1 MISLLP
7 LETCHIR
14 AGREGPGYRGG
25 VSVKARARRELARVP
40 GALAL
45 ARLTVETI
53 RVCLRYRVT
62 GLASEAGFFMLL
74 SLPPLLLG
82 LFGGVGYLG
91 QWLGQD
97 TVNQILGEVQGWAE
111 EFLTEDL
118 IADTLLPTVQ
128 DVLET
133 GRFDLISVGFL
144 LSIWSGSRAL
154 NVFVDTISIMYGQSG
169 VRGIVRTRAL
179 SLTLYFLSLL
189 VGVIVIPLVVI
200 GPTWLRNLLPQ
211 ELEFLAWLYW
221 PTVTTVAVA
230 SIATLFHISTPMRT
244 PWLRDV
250 PGAVL
255 TLSLWSLAS
264 FVLRGTIQAS
274 LDSTSIYGPLSA
286 PIVLLIWLYFL
297 AIAIL
302 IGAALNAAMRILW
315 PVEERPSAR
324 AKAVTWVKEMVEAKR
339 GELAAEGVG
348 TSDADAFPGAP
359 GRSRAQTWGTASSG
373 TEAPGAET
381 SGVASRG
388 PAPSGA
394 GSSDDGSRPRR
405 PSLPL
410 TPMPEKPSRARRKRR
425 LARGQA
431 TVQAGGQATVQ
442 GGERRVAGD
451 GRAEGR
457 RRASS
462 DGESADAEPAGEG
475 SASGPLAPTT
485 PDGGTAGRV
494 GRAPGDE
501 DVESA
506 GASSAARSSASGEG
520 RTVPEEAPPRGLR
533 RRRRA
538 QFVDGEENRLMSVR
552 THSAE

>member
-1 MISLLP
+1 
-7 LETCHIR
+7 
-14 AGREGPGYRGG
+14 
-25 VSVKARARRELARVP
+25 VKARVRRRLARVP
-40 GALAL
+40 GALAV

-97 TVNQILGEVQGWAE
+97 TVNRIIDGVQTWAE
-111 EFLTEDL
+111 EFLTADL

-189 VGVIVIPLVVI
+189 VAVVVIPLVVI
-200 GPTWLRNLLPQ
+200 GPTWLRGLLPE
-211 ELEFLAWLYW
+211 ELAFLAWLYW
-221 PTVTTVAVA
+221 PTVTLVTVA

-244 PWLRDV
+244 PWWRDV

-255 TLSLWSLAS
+255 TLALWSLAS

-302 IGAALNAAMRILW
+302 IGAALNAAVRRLW
-315 PVEERPSAR
+315 PVEEKPSVR
-324 AKAVTWVKEMVEAKR
+324 AKAVSWVKRRLEQRREGRAPAVGA
-339 GELAAEGVG
+339 GAGGSSAEGDGPASGGPVGAPASGAPAAGAPAAASG
-348 TSDADAFPGAP
+348 TSD
-359 GRSRAQTWGTASSG
+359 
-373 TEAPGAET
+373 
-381 SGVASRG
+381 SGVDWLDGGAG
-388 PAPSGA
+388 SGA
-394 GSSDDGSRPRR
+394 GAARPPGVPAGGHAGR
-405 PSLPL
+405 PL
-410 TPMPEKPSRARRKRR
+410 TPSPEYPAARVARRRR
-425 LARGQA
+425 LF
-431 TVQAGGQATVQ
+431 
-442 GGERRVAGD
+442 D
-451 GRAEGR
+451 GR
-457 RRASS
+457 RRRSRR
-462 DGESADAEPAGEG
+462 GGDAAYGTSEPAGE
-475 SASGPLAPTT
+475 T
-485 PDGGTAGRV
+485 PPETARQ
-494 GRAPGDE
+494 
-501 DVESA
+501 
-506 GASSAARSSASGEG
+506 RS
-520 RTVPEEAPPRGLR
+520 
-533 RRRRA
+533 
-538 QFVDGEENRLMSVR
+538 
-552 THSAE
+552 